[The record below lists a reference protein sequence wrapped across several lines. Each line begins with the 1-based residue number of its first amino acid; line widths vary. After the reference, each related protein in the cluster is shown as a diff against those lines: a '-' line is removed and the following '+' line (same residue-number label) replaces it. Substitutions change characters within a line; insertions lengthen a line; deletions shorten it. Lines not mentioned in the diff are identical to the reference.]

1 MSRQLRLKSLN
12 SSQNQ
17 KRRMLDHSEEVNDL
31 LFSISVSLHCSPDSG
46 DDLVMVDSET
56 MKRRG
61 GDMIEQNKSSS
72 NDKKT
77 CVDCGTSK
85 TPLWRGGP
93 AGPKSLCNACGIRK
107 SKKRRGVDDK
117 KPKKSNSGGGD
128 LKRNPKF
135 GESLKQ
141 RIMDLGMTKRST
153 VEKQRRKLGEEEQA
167 AVLLMALSY
176 GSVYA

>member
-1 MSRQLRLKSLN
+1 MLN
-12 SSQNQ
+12 
-17 KRRMLDHSEEVNDL
+17 HSEKVL
-31 LFSISVSLHCSPDSG
+31 
-46 DDLVMVDSET
+46 VDSEA
-56 MKRRG
+56 MERRA
-61 GDMIEQNKSSS
+61 GDMIEQNKTSS

-77 CVDCGTSK
+77 CADCGTSK

-93 AGPKSLCNACGIRK
+93 AGPKSLCNACGIRNR
-107 SKKRRGVDDK
+107 KKRRGVDDK

-128 LKRNPKF
+128 LRRNPKF

-141 RIMDLGMTKRST
+141 RMIDLGMAKKST